1 MLHVDVTTLSREE
14 LETTVIEYSQLARS
28 LDERNRH
35 LKSALESQ
43 KAQMAELEN
52 IVLVA
57 HTFSLAVTKALEGH
71 KES

>member
-1 MLHVDVTTLSREE
+1 MSVDVTKLSRDE
-14 LETTVIEYSQLARS
+14 LEEALIQASTLNKA
-28 LDERNRH
+28 LDERNHR
-35 LKSALESQ
+35 LFQQIQRL

-57 HTFSLAVTKALEGH
+57 HTFSLAVTHALEGP